1 MPKPSNTID
10 PSSLVDPSV
19 ACCAGCAKL
28 EDESAATVVLLSG
41 VSVCSWCP
49 AWLRET
55 QARHAEALQVLGMV
69 DRETRQDH
77 LAKREAAFGAEYRRR
92 LEAVIMEIW
101 TARQARLAQPS
112 ETENV

>member
-1 MPKPSNTID
+1 MPKPATSID

-28 EDESAATVVLLSG
+28 EDESVPTVVLLSG
-41 VSVCSWCP
+41 ASVCSWCP

-55 QARHAEALQVLGMV
+55 QARHVEAQQVLGMV
-69 DRETRQDH
+69 DRDTRQAH
-77 LAKREAAFGAEYRRR
+77 LAKRAADFGAEYRRR

-101 TARQARLAQPS
+101 NARQARLA
-112 ETENV
+112 ETPETTDV